1 MVRFLTKPFSP
12 VCLKHKV
19 FTAVNPWKL
28 SRTGTSFN
36 AQQVREPAC
45 SSQEFTSVR
54 RSLQVCGLACSLGR
68 TQNRHITGSAF
79 VTPSRATRLNAQNI

>member
-36 AQQVREPAC
+36 AQHVREPAR
-45 SSQEFTSVR
+45 SSQEFTSVWAG
-54 RSLQVCGLACSLGR
+54 LQSRPHAKPTHNR
-68 TQNRHITGSAF
+68 IRFRDAITRHTTQRPKHITFLS
-79 VTPSRATRLNAQNI
+79 TT